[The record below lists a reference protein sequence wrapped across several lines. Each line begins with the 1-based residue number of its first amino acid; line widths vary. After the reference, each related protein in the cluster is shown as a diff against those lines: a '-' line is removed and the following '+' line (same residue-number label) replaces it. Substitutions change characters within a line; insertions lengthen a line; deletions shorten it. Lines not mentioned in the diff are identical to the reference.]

1 MRDNDPPNR
10 PIDILL
16 TQCDKA
22 TATANIA
29 RRALG
34 LW

>member
-22 TATANIA
+22 TVEANIS
-29 RRALG
+29 RQALG
-34 LW
+34 LS